1 MADTSK
7 YTINL
12 SAPATLT
19 ATLGAGKINVNDYTL
34 AVEEAENGVKLT
46 LTRGSKTETVFIPNG
61 AKGDKGE
68 KGDKGDTGAQGVQ
81 GEKGAQ
87 GEKGD
92 KGDKGDKGEQGIQG
106 EKGDTGEKG
115 DKGEQGD
122 RGDKGDKGDTG
133 EKGDTGAKG
142 DPGVQGP
149 KGDPGSDASVTAEN
163 IQSALG
169 YAPVKDVQVAGSSVL
184 DGGVANV
191 PIASET
197 KEGVIKAP
205 FAAFGLQL
213 NNDNR
218 PYVSAASETDIT
230 ARQTFY
236 RPLVP
241 ARIDYAVKSAMCDG
255 KGAAWTAAEQ
265 KAARERMGVDKA
277 YELIDTITT
286 DGTSII
292 ERSQEPDGTSYNFTA
307 IKVVITSPKN
317 LPASETIYARGFLG
331 GQSTG
336 SYVSFGANVGYY
348 KRSTF
353 AWRIENS
360 AVIAYATKPTIL
372 YSAQN
377 NNGCDYSEIV
387 MTPDVIVT
395 NGNIAKCMVYCG
407 STSNATPMSAGYLIK
422 VYGVRA

>member
-1 MADTSK
+1 MAESK

-68 KGDKGDTGAQGVQ
+68 KGDKGDKGDTGAKGEQGA
-81 GEKGAQ
+81 KGDNGAD
-87 GEKGD
+87 GYSPTATVSKSGTTTTISITDKTGTTTATVEDGTKGD
-92 KGDKGDKGEQGIQG
+92 KGD
-106 EKGDTGEKG
+106 
-115 DKGEQGD
+115 
-122 RGDKGDKGDTG
+122 
-133 EKGDTGAKG
+133 KGDTGAKG

-184 DGGVANV
+184 EGGVANV
-191 PIASET
+191 PTASET

-218 PYVSAASETDIT
+218 PFVSAASEADIT

-255 KGAAWTAAEQ
+255 KGAAWTDVERLAALL
-265 KAARERMGVDKA
+265 RLGCTVDN
-277 YELIDTITT
+277 
-286 DGTSII
+286 DGIVHW
-292 ERSQEPDGTSYNFTA
+292 TA
-307 IKVVITSPKN
+307 QT
-317 LPASETIYARGFLG
+317 G
-331 GQSTG
+331 G
-336 SYVSFGANVGYY
+336 
-348 KRSTF
+348 
-353 AWRIENS
+353 
-360 AVIAYATKPTIL
+360 
-372 YSAQN
+372 
-377 NNGCDYSEIV
+377 
-387 MTPDVIVT
+387 
-395 NGNIAKCMVYCG
+395 
-407 STSNATPMSAGYLIK
+407 
-422 VYGVRA
+422 